1 METAV
6 KKRLAVFGTLTAI
19 FLAAVS
25 VLYWQTRSGLW
36 LTVCM
41 FTPAVSAVL
50 TRLLTREGWKDLF
63 LKPHFKGSMKWY
75 ILAWFAPPL
84 LAYGGAALYFLVF
97 PGDFAPLHSK
107 YAASAGAFTM
117 EAYLEALQMLP
128 LAVIV
133 NPLMGLAQCFGE
145 EFAWRGYLLPKLGT
159 RYSPAAAAALTG
171 VIWGIWHAPIVAT
184 GYNYGEEHPL
194 LGIAAM
200 IVFCVV
206 IGTIAGF
213 LFFKVRS
220 VWPVVLFHAALNG
233 IGLYTAST
241 LFMGREPN
249 AFIGPDLTGVLGGAG
264 FILAAAFCLAALV
277 RRRKK
282 ADEDS

>member
-1 METAV
+1 M
-6 KKRLAVFGTLTAI
+6 
-19 FLAAVS
+19 
-25 VLYWQTRSGLW
+25 
-36 LTVCM
+36 
-41 FTPAVSAVL
+41 
-50 TRLLTREGWKDLF
+50 
-63 LKPHFKGSMKWY
+63 
-75 ILAWFAPPL
+75 
-84 LAYGGAALYFLVF
+84 
-97 PGDFAPLHSK
+97 
-107 YAASAGAFTM
+107 
-117 EAYLEALQMLP
+117 
-128 LAVIV
+128 
-133 NPLMGLAQCFGE
+133 
-145 EFAWRGYLLPKLGT
+145 
-159 RYSPAAAAALTG
+159 TG
-171 VIWGIWHAPIVAT
+171 VIWGIWHAPIVAA

-241 LFMGREPN
+241 LFMERDPN

-282 ADEDS
+282 EDEYS